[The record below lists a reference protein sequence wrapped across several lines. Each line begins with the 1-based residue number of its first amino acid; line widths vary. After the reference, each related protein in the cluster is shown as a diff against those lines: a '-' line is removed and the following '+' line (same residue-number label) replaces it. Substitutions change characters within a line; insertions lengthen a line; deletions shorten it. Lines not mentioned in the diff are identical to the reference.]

1 MMNFSKFALAAV
13 SSSVDDTGSFRET
26 NFRDS
31 FITCYVVPK
40 WTNIVKIES
49 MWNDTV
55 TCDVFSWWNKT
66 KKFFV
71 VEWVHAMIIL
81 YILILL
87 KIKIKAACNL
97 QETVQHFLH
106 PKKIVIFLK
115 LSQIFVVIGRQEV
128 ISGTISLF
136 LSQKYTRYLG

>member
-1 MMNFSKFALAAV
+1 MNKTRQQMMNFSKFALAAV

-55 TCDVFSWWNKT
+55 TCDVFS
-66 KKFFV
+66 
-71 VEWVHAMIIL
+71 
-81 YILILL
+81 
-87 KIKIKAACNL
+87 
-97 QETVQHFLH
+97 
-106 PKKIVIFLK
+106 
-115 LSQIFVVIGRQEV
+115 
-128 ISGTISLF
+128 
-136 LSQKYTRYLG
+136 